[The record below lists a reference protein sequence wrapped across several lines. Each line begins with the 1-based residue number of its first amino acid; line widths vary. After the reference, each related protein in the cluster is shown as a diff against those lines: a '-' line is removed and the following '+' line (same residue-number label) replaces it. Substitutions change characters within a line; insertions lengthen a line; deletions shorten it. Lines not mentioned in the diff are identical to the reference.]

1 MYSVKAPR
9 VRERRTV
16 AGLSSS
22 DSLPESSEDSSL
34 LTAGEV
40 EVAVGAERVAVVV
53 VALANAGVED
63 NAAVMDDKGTRTEV
77 LLGAPVARAAAGSET
92 GDVMGVE
99 DVGAAFSKAKL
110 VALGVLEFAPCPF
123 QSN

>member
-1 MYSVKAPR
+1 M
-9 VRERRTV
+9 RERRTV

-77 LLGAPVARAAAGSET
+77 LSAPVARAAAGSDT

-99 DVGAAFSKAKL
+99 DVGAALSKAKL
-110 VALGVLEFAPCPF
+110 VALGVLEFPPCPF